1 MVNVKREIT
10 KEEYEK
16 AIKESPY
23 SLIPENII
31 MGYGAYSASV
41 SEVNGTYYLTYNRG
55 DSCD

>member
-23 SLIPENII
+23 RLIPENII

-41 SEVNGTYYLTYNRG
+41 SEVNGTYYLTYNR
-55 DSCD
+55 D